1 MWASPSES
9 RTPILIRRI
18 WLTQANDKLGFIFTD
33 AAFIINGDTMASMQT
48 EQPKKQA
55 TTMKAVRI
63 HTFGGPE
70 VLKCEDVPKPQAR
83 TSEALVRVKAAG
95 VNPIDWKVRAGYRKE
110 MLGDM
115 LPLTLGVDM
124 AGVVEKTGDGVKDFK
139 RIENETL
146 INVSKKSGDIDVIIE
161 Y

>member
-1 MWASPSES
+1 
-9 RTPILIRRI
+9 
-18 WLTQANDKLGFIFTD
+18 
-33 AAFIINGDTMASMQT
+33 
-48 EQPKKQA
+48 
-55 TTMKAVRI
+55 MKAVRI